1 MDKRKSFR
9 HENNMKNYMKFMLET
24 IVKAKTFLF
33 FRVQIQENDEELSYD
48 QYRRLI
54 KHAE

>member
-48 QYRRLI
+48 
-54 KHAE
+54 